1 MCFRDSQDIN
11 YKRFWARLV
20 LRLDNELWTNII
32 DQSGL
37 FDAQGR
43 SIPLEWVSWTH
54 NSRTITFEKVAAKNK
69 NKSSMFCCNST
80 NFPQSGFYS
89 NDASKDVMDQRW
101 SALAIDCCTL
111 ETLRQSDLSNNSN
124 NSCSNSNNNVEN
136 IEGIWDSCSDEV
148 QSKLIN
154 SYLVDIVENASQ
166 RTPVEIIVTF
176 KNNQKGSLFYIKHKR
191 PQGAKA
197 AAMSSS
203 MSANEMETDQQN
215 SNFENFSRRFSH
227 ALLKKMLETPGIEA
241 NDYKHAIV

>member
-1 MCFRDSQDIN
+1 MR
-11 YKRFWARLV
+11 V
-20 LRLDNELWTNII
+20 LWLSKI
-32 DQSGL
+32 
-37 FDAQGR
+37 
-43 SIPLEWVSWTH
+43 
-54 NSRTITFEKVAAKNK
+54 K
-69 NKSSMFCCNST
+69 
-80 NFPQSGFYS
+80 FPQSGAYS

-154 SYLVDIVENASQ
+154 SYLVAIVENASQ

-191 PQGAKA
+191 PQGA
-197 AAMSSS
+197 
-203 MSANEMETDQQN
+203 
-215 SNFENFSRRFSH
+215 
-227 ALLKKMLETPGIEA
+227 
-241 NDYKHAIV
+241 V

>member
-1 MCFRDSQDIN
+1 M
-11 YKRFWARLV
+11 
-20 LRLDNELWTNII
+20 
-32 DQSGL
+32 
-37 FDAQGR
+37 
-43 SIPLEWVSWTH
+43 
-54 NSRTITFEKVAAKNK
+54 
-69 NKSSMFCCNST
+69 
-80 NFPQSGFYS
+80 
-89 NDASKDVMDQRW
+89 W

-154 SYLVDIVENASQ
+154 SYLVAIVENASQ

-203 MSANEMETDQQN
+203 MFANELETDQQN